1 MGTKDT
7 LLSHS
12 GAAPGDLIRIKK
24 EGEEFVGILMP
35 SHDFSD
41 DDIVVIKLRN
51 GYNIGI
57 EVDGKTEIEIIEKGE
72 LVRKKAQRKIPY
84 DPKKPTISILGTG
97 GTIASYVDYRTGAV
111 HPAYSAEDL
120 AYSVPEIFDICNVRT
135 RIVFQL
141 LSENI
146 KVSNWITLAKEIARE
161 FNENNVGGVVIP
173 HGTDTMSYT
182 SAALSFMLKNLPGP
196 VVLVGAQR
204 SSDRPSSDAYQNLY
218 HASLVASKSDISEV
232 VVVMHGET
240 SDTYALIHRGTKVRK
255 MHTSRRDAFKSIN
268 SEPIGRVE
276 NNRIIIEGDYRKAK
290 EGKVVVDAKMCDD
303 VALVYFYPGMKPEEI
318 PERRGIVLMG
328 TGLGHVSSDLIPRLK
343 ELIDKG
349 STIVMTSQ
357 CLYGRV
363 NLNVYSTGRDLIKI
377 GIIPAGDML
386 PEVAYVKLMWVLG
399 HAKDRDEIKN
409 LFLRNISGE
418 LSQRTLLHYH

>member
-1 MGTKDT
+1 MGTKDI
-7 LLSHS
+7 LLSRS

-57 EVDGKTEIEIIEKGE
+57 EIDGKTEIEIIEKGE

-120 AYSVPEIFDICNVRT
+120 AYSVPEIFDICNVRA

-161 FNENNVGGVVIP
+161 FNENNVRGVVIP

-204 SSDRPSSDAYQNLY
+204 SSDRPSSDAYQNLIMP
-218 HASLVASKSDISEV
+218 L
-232 VVVMHGET
+232 
-240 SDTYALIHRGTKVRK
+240 
-255 MHTSRRDAFKSIN
+255 
-268 SEPIGRVE
+268 
-276 NNRIIIEGDYRKAK
+276 
-290 EGKVVVDAKMCDD
+290 
-303 VALVYFYPGMKPEEI
+303 
-318 PERRGIVLMG
+318 
-328 TGLGHVSSDLIPRLK
+328 
-343 ELIDKG
+343 
-349 STIVMTSQ
+349 
-357 CLYGRV
+357 
-363 NLNVYSTGRDLIKI
+363 
-377 GIIPAGDML
+377 
-386 PEVAYVKLMWVLG
+386 
-399 HAKDRDEIKN
+399 
-409 LFLRNISGE
+409 
-418 LSQRTLLHYH
+418 